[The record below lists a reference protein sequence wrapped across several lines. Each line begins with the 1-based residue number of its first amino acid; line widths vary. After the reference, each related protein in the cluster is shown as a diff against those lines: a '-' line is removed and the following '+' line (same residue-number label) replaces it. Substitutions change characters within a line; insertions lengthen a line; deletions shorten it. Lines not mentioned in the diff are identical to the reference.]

1 MGSSS
6 TQPSSDALQP
16 RTKAASPD
24 IWQTSAPSPHA
35 STVSLVSDKT
45 CAVVTHVG
53 LQFTWYNCN
62 DAHIFRQQYSTVGLM
77 LIANF
82 WATPHFCHDTWAY
95 CNVLLT
101 LWFYFFPLLSLSC
114 RDTHK
119 CVWWQAAW
127 SGGRATVFLWEW
139 RVASEERGCHE
150 RGSKRG
156 ERNVGGNVQA
166 SACETL
172 GGILWGFFHMFRA
185 CHCCKWWQVF
195 PWHLCEG
202 KKWFNEPDAA

>member
-35 STVSLVSDKT
+35 STVSLVSDET

-82 WATPHFCHDTWAY
+82 WATPHFCHETWTC

-101 LWFYFFPLLSLSC
+101 LWFYFFSIIIIVLQRYPQVCLVTSCVIRWKSVCLSMRMASC
-114 RDTHK
+114 L
-119 CVWWQAAW
+119 
-127 SGGRATVFLWEW
+127 GRTWMSW
-139 RVASEERGCHE
+139 
-150 RGSKRG
+150 KR
-156 ERNVGGNVQA
+156 Q
-166 SACETL
+166 
-172 GGILWGFFHMFRA
+172 
-185 CHCCKWWQVF
+185 
-195 PWHLCEG
+195 
-202 KKWFNEPDAA
+202 

>member
-35 STVSLVSDKT
+35 LTVSLVSDET

-82 WATPHFCHDTWAY
+82 WATPHFCHDTWAC

-101 LWFYFFPLLSLSC
+101 LWFYFIFFHYYHCLAEIPTSVFGDKL
-114 RDTHK
+114 RDQ
-119 CVWWQAAW
+119 V
-127 SGGRATVFLWEW
+127 
-139 RVASEERGCHE
+139 EERLSFYENGELPRKNVDVMKEAVKEVSAMWGETFKPRHV
-150 RGSKRG
+150 KRW
-156 ERNVGGNVQA
+156 VVY
-166 SACETL
+166 C
-172 GGILWGFFHMFRA
+172 
-185 CHCCKWWQVF
+185 
-195 PWHLCEG
+195 
-202 KKWFNEPDAA
+202 